1 MIFQLKPSAA
11 SAKYI
16 VHAAG
21 LLLVVAGL
29 VTWGKL
35 LTRPA
40 QQATAAP
47 AQGSQADPAGDALA
61 AWFGPGE
68 LRANVAVKGL
78 IKGSGQGVAVLAV
91 NDAAARPYRVGET
104 LTRSVTL
111 KSIEADGVV
120 IDKAGIAER
129 IAAPVLPQPATPG
142 IARPAR

>member
-68 LRANVAVKGL
+68 LRANVAVKWL
-78 IKGSGQGVAVLAV
+78 IKGTGQGVAV

-111 KSIEADGVV
+111 KSIEADGVM
-120 IDKAGIAER
+120 IDKAGITER